1 MKRNG
6 LIGIG
11 LAAALAVA
19 GVVGSFAVAEPA
31 KDAGAVAGAAVGG
44 AQQQQQMQLPP
55 GWTMADMQACIDAG
69 TPGPMHQWLAKG
81 AGTWNGKTTM
91 WMYPGSEPMVS
102 ECKSVVT
109 AVMDGRYVK
118 CEMSGEM
125 PGMGPFTGFGLYGYD
140 NVAGKFVSTWVD
152 NQSSGIMNGTGEL
165 SSDGKVLT
173 WNFSYMCPV
182 TKKPTVMREVET
194 ITGENSKTLE
204 MWTVEPKSGKEYQMC
219 RIEFTRKA

>member
-1 MKRNG
+1 VEEAMKRKS

-11 LAAALAVA
+11 LAAALAVG

-31 KDAGAVAGAAVGG
+31 KDAAAAG
-44 AQQQQQMQLPP
+44 QPPQMQLPP
-55 GWTMADMQACIDAG
+55 GWTMADMQACIEAG

-81 AGTWNGKTTM
+81 AGTWQGKTTM

-109 AVMDGRYVK
+109 PFMDGRYVK
-118 CEMSGEM
+118 CEMSGDM
-125 PGMGPFTGFGLYGYD
+125 PGMGPFNGFGLYGYD

-152 NQSSGIMNGTGEL
+152 NHSSGIMNGTGEL
-165 SSDGKVLT
+165 SSDGKQLT
-173 WNFSYMCPV
+173 WKFEYMCPV
-182 TKKPTVMREVET
+182 TKKPAVMREVET
-194 ITGENSKTLE
+194 ITGENTKTLE

-219 RIEFTRKA
+219 KIEFTRKA